1 MCNCSAA
8 RSKRPFLRRRTIAWL
23 LACVVGLAMPL
34 HSIAKP
40 AGMPTGASHVVA
52 QRQVVNGPLASPTA
66 ANTPLTPFLDIV
78 PDSNGHDVFISA
90 GGVGQLGGTVF
101 ANLAVG
107 PSGNKG
113 SYTMTYSNT
122 GQAYF
127 TTAIGFAPAGT
138 EEAEL
143 SITTTLGLNT
153 GITNLRRAYVP
164 ARSTKEIRSVDG
176 NLQVSV
182 VTTDTLTSETYI
194 AVVPSFAPPGPAPAG
209 HLFIG
214 SVYSAR
220 ASGALAKAGK
230 PMVLHLTYDPASLAD
245 ADPRTLA
252 IFAWVADPNNKHW
265 ERLGGQLFADQGYV
279 SVATKRFT
287 TYALMATTTWH
298 DDFEDFELGG
308 LDQARSS
315 NITPDLLG
323 ENLAVALQ
331 DTPGQGVAVSLPI
344 TPTTVISGW
353 GTLIFTATA
362 PAPSTTLAVDV
373 LSADGTTVLLSNIAS
388 GASLAS
394 IDAVQHPAIRLRA
407 RLDSTAV
414 GQSPKLDAWQVTW
427 QHQGQEQQFSVYLPA
442 IVR

>member
-1 MCNCSAA
+1 LLWLAGTPVRPLSA
-8 RSKRPFLRRRTIAWL
+8 S
-23 LACVVGLAMPL
+23 
-34 HSIAKP
+34 
-40 AGMPTGASHVVA
+40 PTGAFHDNAPAIVPAGS
-52 QRQVVNGPLASPTA
+52 LA
-66 ANTPLTPFLDIV
+66 PFLDVV
-78 PDSNGHDVFISA
+78 PDPNGTDILISA

-101 ANLAVG
+101 ANLEIG
-107 PSGNKG
+107 PTHDKG
-113 SYTMTYSNT
+113 GWTMTYSDTAQTYFATAT
-122 GQAYF
+122 GF
-127 TTAIGFAPAGT
+127 TPTGT
-138 EEAEL
+138 EEAPL

-153 GITNLRRAYVP
+153 GITYLKRAYVP
-164 ARSTKEIRSVDG
+164 ARTAQAINSVDG
-176 NLQVSV
+176 NLQLSV
-182 VTTDTLTSETYI
+182 VTTDTLASETYV

-209 HLFIG
+209 HRIVG

-220 ASGALAKAGK
+220 ASGALAESDK
-230 PMVLHLTYDPASLAD
+230 PMVLRLTYDQATLAG
-245 ADPRTLA
+245 ADPRALA
-252 IFAWVADPNNKHW
+252 IFGWVADPDKKHW

-353 GTLIFTATA
+353 GTLVFTSTA

-373 LSADGTTVLLSNIAS
+373 LSADGATVLLSNIAS

-407 RLDSTAV
+407 RLGSTAL

-427 QHQGQEQQFSVYLPA
+427 QQQGQEQQFSIYLPA